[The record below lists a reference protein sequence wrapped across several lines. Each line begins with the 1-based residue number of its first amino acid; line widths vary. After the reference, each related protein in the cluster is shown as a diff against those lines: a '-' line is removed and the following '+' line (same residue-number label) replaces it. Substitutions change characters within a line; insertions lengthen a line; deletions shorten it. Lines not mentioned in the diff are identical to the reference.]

1 MHMCLLLE
9 AYRIGMSFTAFQTGG
24 SYENYHDVQIG
35 YNALYGAI
43 TNSEEGKLIRVAKLH
58 DRSMWPDSVEDDGY
72 GKSYTRNTGIE
83 MSTSQISG
91 YASGRSSTGT
101 TSKSSVIQPYI
112 TVFFWKRVQ

>member
-1 MHMCLLLE
+1 M
-9 AYRIGMSFTAFQTGG
+9 IKSMSFTAFQTGG

-35 YNALYGAI
+35 YNALYGSI
-43 TNSEEGKLIRVAKLH
+43 TNSEEGKLLRVARLH
-58 DRSMWPDSVEDDGY
+58 DHSIWADSVEDYGY

-112 TVFFWKRVQ
+112 TVFLWKRVS